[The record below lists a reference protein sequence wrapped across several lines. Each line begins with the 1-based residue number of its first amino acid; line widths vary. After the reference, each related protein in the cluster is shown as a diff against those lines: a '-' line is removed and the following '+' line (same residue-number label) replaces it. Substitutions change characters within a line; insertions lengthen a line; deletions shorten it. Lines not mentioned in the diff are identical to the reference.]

1 MEPQDF
7 ADDCCELA
15 SFASPDDVL
24 NIFYRH
30 WPIETLPKSFSGQ
43 GSRCYV

>member
-1 MEPQDF
+1 ML
-7 ADDCCELA
+7 CCELA

-24 NIFYRH
+24 NILYRH
-30 WPIETLPKSFSGQ
+30 WPIETLLKSFSGQ

>member
-1 MEPQDF
+1 MEHQAF
-7 ADDCCELA
+7 ADALLRTG

-24 NIFYRH
+24 NILYHH